1 MTFLE
6 AIVLGLIQGASEFLP
21 ISSSGHLILLPK
33 LLGWQDHTLAFDE
46 ALNTG
51 TLLAVV
57 AYFRHDLVR
66 LVVAGWRALLRPRE
80 ADADGRLAWMLVAAT
95 VPAAVAGLVAH
106 DWIAGEARNP
116 VLVASNLI
124 VFGIL
129 LYLADRFGSK
139 SREIAG
145 LAWRDALLIGAA
157 QALALVPGTSRSGI
171 TMTMALVLGFARPEA
186 ARFSFLLSVPIGVL
200 VAAHDT
206 LALAGGGVEAAG
218 VPALVVA
225 VLASAISGF
234 AVIGWLLA
242 WLRRQ
247 SMAVFTVYRVALG
260 LVILA
265 VFL

>member
-33 LLGWQDHTLAFDE
+33 LFGWQDHPLAFDE

-57 AYFRHDLVR
+57 AYFRHELVR
-66 LVVAGWRALLRPRE
+66 LTLAGLAALRRPAA
-80 ADADGRLAWMLVAAT
+80 ADAEGRLAWMLAAAT
-95 VPAAVAGLVAH
+95 LPAAVVGLVAH
-106 DWIAGEARNP
+106 DWIAVEARNP
-116 VLVASNLI
+116 VLIACNLI

-129 LYLADRFGSK
+129 LYLADRFGRR

-145 LAWRDALLIGAA
+145 LTWRDALLIGAA

-186 ARFSFLLSVPIGVL
+186 ARFSFLLSVPIGLL
-200 VAAHDT
+200 VAVHDA
-206 LALAGGGVEAAG
+206 LALTGGGMAAVG
-218 VPALVVA
+218 LPALVVA
-225 VLASAISGF
+225 VLASAVSGF

-247 SMAVFTVYRVALG
+247 SMAVFTAYRVALG
-260 LVILA
+260 IVILA